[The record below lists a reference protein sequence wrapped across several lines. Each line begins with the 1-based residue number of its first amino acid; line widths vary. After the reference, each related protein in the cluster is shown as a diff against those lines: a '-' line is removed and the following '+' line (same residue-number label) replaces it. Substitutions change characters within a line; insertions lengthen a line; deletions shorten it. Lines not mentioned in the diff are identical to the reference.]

1 MSQGSLGAYV
11 LKRLLLMIPMV
22 WILVTVVFLLLRV
35 APGDPIQAALGAQLS
50 AEQLAERRAA
60 AGYDRPVIVQYLEY
74 LWQILRG
81 DFGTTV
87 TDNRA
92 VLDVVAQNGMATI
105 GLTLAALLFAVV
117 IGVPLGL
124 VAGRFKDGAFDASA
138 RVFSILTYAAP
149 VFFIG
154 LIAQLV
160 FGRAL
165 GWLPTSGQASPL
177 IQASVPPV
185 TNLILVDSIIAGD
198 AEAFTDALRH
208 LVLPAVVLG
217 LGLAGVLVRL
227 VRVNL
232 VHSLASDYVE
242 SARARGVGERDVVV
256 RHGLRNSLIPVITI
270 LGLQIALLMGGAVLT
285 ERTFGWP
292 GIGNAL
298 VDYLNNRDYAAVQG
312 IITVFAIVV
321 VLVSVLIDVLNAVID
336 PRARYS

>member
-1 MSQGSLGAYV
+1 MSQGALGPYV
-11 LKRLLLMIPMV
+11 LKRLLLMVPMV

-50 AEQLAERRAA
+50 ADQLAERRAA
-60 AGYDRPVIVQYLEY
+60 AGYDRPIIVQYFEY
-74 LWQILRG
+74 LWQIVRG

-92 VLDVVAQNGMATI
+92 VLDVVAQNGMATV
-105 GLTLAALLFAVV
+105 GLTLAALLFAVIV
-117 IGVPLGL
+117 GVPIGL
-124 VAGRFKDGAFDASA
+124 AAGRLKDSGFDVSA
-138 RVFSILTYAAP
+138 RIFSILTYAAP
-149 VFFIG
+149 VFFVG

-177 IQASVPPV
+177 IQASVPSV
-185 TNLILVDSIIAGD
+185 TNLVLVDAVIAGD
-198 AEAFTDALRH
+198 GEAFIDALRH
-208 LVLPAVVLG
+208 LVLPAIVLG

-232 VHSLASDYVE
+232 VHSLGSDYIE

-312 IITVFAIVV
+312 IITIFAIVV
-321 VLVSVLIDVLNAVID
+321 VLVSVLIDVLNAIID